1 MPRVTHSGN
10 VPALRRNNV
19 TAHGSGDGKPAP
31 GAPSNTGLGKGL
43 SGIIGDF
50 AEHSHAKEV
59 SALLGSSARRNSP
72 EVRRIVAE
80 LAVDTMSSAFS
91 ADGVLMA
98 RLGADGRVDPLQ
110 TRLAGTWAP
119 SDPLGF
125 EVNGRLW
132 NCLTE
137 RTSVQGQ
144 VPVGRLHVLFAR
156 HKIGAVVIASA
167 VVRSREFSRA
177 EQDQLAGLIRS
188 AARATEVEESLPETS
203 RLRVETQSG
212 GKASVELEVDGKT
225 LHGSGTGNT
234 DDAAVANAT
243 IAMFDLDVDLRFA
256 GSTVVD
262 GDHVTIVVLN
272 GGSGTV
278 FGLAVTGADSERGA
292 VEATFSAAI
301 SAGLAPLDTTPA
313 T

>member
-1 MPRVTHSGN
+1 M
-10 VPALRRNNV
+10 NV
-19 TAHGSGDGKPAP
+19 TAHPTSDDDVGSGAAP
-31 GAPSNTGLGKGL
+31 NTGLGRGL
-43 SGIIGDF
+43 SGILGDV
-50 AEHSHAKEV
+50 AGHAPAKEV

-80 LAVDTMSSAFS
+80 LAVDTMSASFA

-98 RLGADGRVDPLQ
+98 RLGADGEVDPLQ
-110 TRLAGTWAP
+110 TRLASTWAP

-137 RTSVQGQ
+137 RTSMQGQ
-144 VPVGRLHVLFAR
+144 VPIGRLNVLFAR
-156 HKIGAVVIASA
+156 HKIGAVVIATA
-167 VVRSREFSRA
+167 VVRSRKFKQS

-188 AARATEVEESLPETS
+188 AARATEVEASFPKNS
-203 RLRVETQSG
+203 RLHVDLSAGADSRTA
-212 GKASVELEVDGKT
+212 ASIELVIDGT
-225 LHGSGTGNT
+225 TRTGSGTGT
-234 DDAAVANAT
+234 TADTATAAAT
-243 IAMFDLDVDLRFA
+243 IDLLDVDVELRFA

-278 FGLAVTGADSERGA
+278 FGLAITGSGAKNGA
-292 VEATFSAAI
+292 VEATFSAVI
-301 SAGLAPLDTTPA
+301 SGGLHPLAAAPNT
-313 T
+313 

>member
-1 MPRVTHSGN
+1 M
-10 VPALRRNNV
+10 
-19 TAHGSGDGKPAP
+19 TAHPTGDGEPTP
-31 GAPSNTGLGKGL
+31 GAPSNSGLGRGL
-43 SGIIGDF
+43 SGILGDV
-50 AEHSHAKEV
+50 AGHAPAKEV

-80 LAVDTMSSAFS
+80 LAVDTMSSAFA

-98 RLGADGRVDPLQ
+98 RLGADGEVDPLQ

-144 VPVGRLHVLFAR
+144 VPVGRLNVLFAR
-156 HKIGAVVIASA
+156 HKIGKVVIATA
-167 VVRSREFSRA
+167 VVRSRPFDRD
-177 EQDQLAGLIRS
+177 EQKQLAGLIRS
-188 AARATEVEESLPETS
+188 AARATEVEASLPETS
-203 RLRVETQSG
+203 RLRVDISPSNDGAKSAAIELVVDKITRTG
-212 GKASVELEVDGKT
+212 RGVADSV
-225 LHGSGTGNT
+225 
-234 DDAAVANAT
+234 DAATAKAT
-243 IAMFDLDVDLRFA
+243 IDLFGLDADLRFA

-262 GDHVTIVVLN
+262 GAHVTIVVLH

-278 FGLAVTGADSERGA
+278 FGLAVTGRESRNGA
-292 VEATFSAAI
+292 VEATFSAAV
-301 SAGLAPLDTTPA
+301 SAGLDPFAASTDG
-313 T
+313 